1 MRNSIRE
8 EMIGK
13 AIDLLKSRNIGILKI
28 EDEDIDI
35 GGGAFNYGYTI
46 TTIYLD
52 LEDEECE
59 EVGVEIHQLL
69 REERLKEYPGV
80 KFYEIE
86 YDEKSDIEFQPR
98 SIYSLNE
105 EKEGKDGSKS

>member
-8 EMIGK
+8 EMVGK
-13 AIDLLKSRNIGILKI
+13 AIDLLKSRNIRILKI
-28 EDEDIDI
+28 EDEDISI

-46 TTIYLD
+46 TNIYLD

-98 SIYSLNE
+98 SIYLLNE
-105 EKEGKDGSKS
+105 EKEGKDGSKC